1 MKELNNFRKFLT
13 ENEEK
18 TMYNLVQSRV
28 EYDNG
33 KSGYLYQ
40 LLDMDGDTVEE
51 DWFEDIHVDDNL
63 NPMDFGADFN
73 SFDIGSTQE
82 IEVTKEKAIQLS
94 NKLSKTEI

>member
-1 MKELNNFRKFLT
+1 MKELNNFRKFLA

-63 NPMDFGADFN
+63 NPMDFGVDFN

-82 IEVTKEKAIQLS
+82 VEVTKEKAIQLS
-94 NKLSKTEI
+94 NKLSNK

>member
-1 MKELNNFRKFLT
+1 MKELTTFRKFLT

-63 NPMDFGADFN
+63 NPMDFGVDFN

-82 IEVTKEKAIQLS
+82 VEVTKEKAIQLS
-94 NKLSKTEI
+94 NKLSNK

>member
-1 MKELNNFRKFLT
+1 MKELKTFRKFLA

-40 LLDMDGDTVEE
+40 LLDMDGDPVEE

-63 NPMDFGADFN
+63 NPMDFGVDFN

-82 IEVTKEKAIQLS
+82 VEVTKEKAIQLS
-94 NKLSKTEI
+94 NKLSNK